1 MGLVPVSPLGH
12 FTKWKW
18 LWRKLLLTSGGWQG
32 GQQALV
38 WLLLPCT
45 GVERTA
51 LVGGSGQDCRGSL
64 IRGSPH
70 PQVSGTTG
78 RLARGSRQI
87 GMSFRL
93 LPPVM
98 PQCEPSRGAVQMTL
112 RAMCCVHH
120 TLILLGCLAELLW
133 IWPKAATVIPHQ
145 SKLKDHHGLWFGKHG
160 PSFPGT

>member
-1 MGLVPVSPLGH
+1 M
-12 FTKWKW
+12 
-18 LWRKLLLTSGGWQG
+18 
-32 GQQALV
+32 

-98 PQCEPSRGAVQMTL
+98 PQCEPSRGCSPDDSEGYVLCTPHPHIIGLFGRVAL
-112 RAMCCVHH
+112 NLAK
-120 TLILLGCLAELLW
+120 GCHRY
-133 IWPKAATVIPHQ
+133 T
-145 SKLKDHHGLWFGKHG
+145 
-160 PSFPGT
+160 PSV